1 MKRFLMAAVIAV
13 GVTLPGYA
21 TAEGPPA
28 PAPKSDEAREQMTQ
42 DFIILVDGEV
52 KVEDVVAD
60 VKEVY
65 EALVAYRGAG
75 EKATKLSL
83 LLLFLA
89 VLFKAG
95 ISGAKLA
102 AQNFFTTRKGKTVM
116 RATTLVLGLGVLVI
130 SKGAAGMPWVEAA
143 FLALSGPGSIV
154 VHELMALFSG
164 MKDDKDVIA

>member
-1 MKRFLMAAVIAV
+1 MRHFLMATI
-13 GVTLPGYA
+13 VTLGVAAPSYA
-21 TAEGPPA
+21 LADGPPA
-28 PAPKSDEAREQMTQ
+28 RVADDAAEEEMTR

-65 EALVAYRGAG
+65 EAIVAYRGV
-75 EKATKLSL
+75 EDKAAKLAML
-83 LLLFLA
+83 LLLLA

-102 AQNFFTTRKGKTVM
+102 AKEYFTTRKGKTIM
-116 RATTLVLGLGVLVI
+116 RATTLVLGLGVLVVTRVM
-130 SKGAAGMPWVEAA
+130 GGMTWVEAS

-154 VHELMALFSG
+154 VHEMMALFSG